1 MRKILDI
8 PIICGPLKCHSA
20 STDIQCIARK
30 VVLMNLLH
38 LQGRR
43 RDPDIENRH
52 VDTEGKGGG
61 MNREIRI
68 DLNIL
73 PCITGC
79 SARCSVMT

>member
-30 VVLMNLLH
+30 VVLMM
-38 LQGRR
+38 QGRR

-52 VDTEGKGGG
+52 VDTERKGGG
-61 MNREIRI
+61 MNWEIKI
-68 DLNIL
+68 DINTL
-73 PCITGC
+73 PCVTGC
-79 SARCSVMT
+79 